1 MNATKKQ
8 RSTLWASIRG
18 RFRRRVPQLMQMNA
32 VECGAACL
40 AMILCYYGRKT
51 SVSEISEYHGVG
63 RDGLSALSIVNAARS
78 YGLRVRAV
86 SVQENDLRFV
96 RLPAIVHWQFNHFLV
111 VERWTPRYVD
121 VVDPAAGYKRMTAE
135 EFDEGFTGVILM
147 MEPGVH
153 FARRSRRPGISLR
166 AYVVQYIKQV
176 PLVLVQ
182 IIGASLLLQVFGL
195 SVPILTKVV
204 IDQVIP
210 HGMTAILPLL
220 GVGLLIMMLAEL
232 VIVLLRA
239 FLLIYLEGCIDTQI
253 LPGFLEHLLTLPLR
267 FFQQRSSGDIM
278 TRISSNAA
286 IRGIIGSNLISTFLD
301 GSLIIIYWFILLS
314 QSFVFSMIVLGIGS
328 LQVLLLLCTASKF
341 RVLSSRELEAA
352 GKTQGYMTE
361 MLTGITT
368 IKAAGAE
375 QRAFERWSNLFFEQL
390 NVTLRMD
397 YLSSTVSIF
406 MGTLQTLSPLL
417 LLWVGTIDVL
427 NGTMQIGTMLALN
440 ALATAFLA
448 PLSSLVSSGQQLQL
462 VRAHLDRIADVA
474 EAEAEQDVQAVR
486 YPPRLS
492 GKIRLEHVCFQY
504 DANAPMTLADINL
517 SLEPGQ
523 RIAIVGRTGSG
534 KSTLGKLL
542 LGLCIP
548 SSGEIFYDDISLL
561 DLNYQAVRT
570 QCGVVMQDASIFSGS
585 IRQNIAFNNP
595 DTDMECVINAAR
607 AAALHEDIVQWPMG
621 YETFVAERGN
631 ALSGGQR
638 QRLAIARAL
647 AHNPAILLL
656 DEATS
661 SLDVSTERIVE
672 QNLDALSCT
681 QIIIAHR
688 LSTIRNADVI
698 LVLDQGRIVE
708 RGTHQELL
716 AKNGHYAD
724 LIHDQL
730 AQEALKAS

>member
-1 MNATKKQ
+1 
-8 RSTLWASIRG
+8 
-18 RFRRRVPQLMQMNA
+18 MQMNA

-86 SVQENDLRFV
+86 SLQENDLRFV
-96 RLPAIVHWQFNHFLV
+96 RLPAIVHWEFNHFLV

-135 EFDEGFTGVILM
+135 EFDEGFTGVVLM

-166 AYVVQYIKQV
+166 VYVVQYIKQV

-195 SVPILTKVV
+195 SVPILTKVI

-239 FLLIYLEGCIDTQI
+239 FLLIYLEGRIDTQI

-417 LLWVGTIDVL
+417 LLWIGTFDVL

-440 ALATAFLA
+440 ALAAAFLA

-517 SLEPGQ
+517 SIEPGQ

-607 AAALHEDIVQWPMG
+607 AAALHEDITQWPMG

-661 SLDVSTERIVE
+661 SLDVSTERLVE
-672 QNLDALSCT
+672 QNLNALSCT

>member
-1 MNATKKQ
+1 MNIMKQ
-8 RSTLWASIRG
+8 QPSTLWTSICS
-18 RFRRRVPQLMQMNA
+18 RFRRRVPPLVQMSA

-51 SVSEISEYHGVG
+51 SISEISEYHGVG

-86 SVQENDLRFV
+86 SLQENDLRFV

-111 VERWTPRYVD
+111 VERWSPHHVD
-121 VVDPAAGYKRMTAE
+121 VVDPATGSRRMTAA
-135 EFDEGFTGVILM
+135 EFDEGFTGVVLM

-153 FARRSRRPGISLR
+153 FSRRSRRPGISLR
-166 AYVVQYIKQV
+166 SYVAQYIKQA
-176 PLVLVQ
+176 PMVLVQ
-182 IIGASLLLQVFGL
+182 IIGASLLLQLFGL
-195 SVPILTKVV
+195 AVPILTKVIV
-204 IDQVIP
+204 DQVIP
-210 HGMTAILPLL
+210 NEMTSILPFL
-220 GVGLLIMMLAEL
+220 GIGLLIMILAEL

-239 FLLIYLEGCIDTQI
+239 SLIIYLEGRIDSQI
-253 LPGFLEHLLTLPLR
+253 MPGFLEHLLTLPLR

-278 TRISSNAA
+278 TRISSNTV
-286 IRGIIGSNLISTFLD
+286 IRSIIGTHLVSSVLD

-314 QSFVFSMIVLGIGS
+314 QSLIFSIIVLAIGS
-328 LQVLLLLCTASKF
+328 IQVLLLLSTAPKF
-341 RVLSSRELEAA
+341 RILSSRELEAT

-368 IKAAGAE
+368 LKAAGAE
-375 QRAFERWSNLFFEQL
+375 QRAFEHWSNLFFNQL
-390 NVTLRMD
+390 NLALRMD
-397 YLSSTVSIF
+397 YLSSTVGIF
-406 MGTLQTLSPLL
+406 EGTLQTLSPLL
-417 LLWVGTIDVL
+417 LLWVGTLEVL

-440 ALATAFLA
+440 ALAAAFLA
-448 PLSSLVSSGQQLQL
+448 PLGSLVSSGQQLQL
-462 VRAHLDRIADVA
+462 VRAHFDRIADVM

-486 YPPRLS
+486 HPPRLS
-492 GKIRLEHVCFQY
+492 GKIRMEHVCFQY
-504 DANAPMTLADINL
+504 DADAPMTLTDIDL
-517 SLEPGQ
+517 SIEPGQ
-523 RIAIVGRTGSG
+523 RVAIVGRTGSG

-561 DLNYQAVRT
+561 QLNYQAVRT

-585 IRQNIAFNNP
+585 IQQNIAFNHP
-595 DTDMECVINAAR
+595 DIDMECIINAAR
-607 AAALHEDIVQWPMG
+607 AAGLHEDIVQWPMG

-647 AHNPAILLL
+647 VRNPAILLL

-661 SLDVSTERIVE
+661 SLDVSTERIIE
-672 QNLDALSCT
+672 QNLNALSCT

-688 LSTIRNADVI
+688 LSTIRNADII

-708 RGTHQELL
+708 QGTHQELL
-716 AKNGHYAD
+716 AKNGYYAD

-730 AQEALKAS
+730 AHETSRAS

>member
-1 MNATKKQ
+1 MKKQ
-8 RSTLWASIRG
+8 RSTLWMSIRG
-18 RFRRRVPQLMQMNA
+18 RLRRRVPQLMQMNA

-63 RDGLSALSIVNAARS
+63 RDGLSALSIVQAARS

-86 SVQENDLRFV
+86 SMQENDLRFV

-111 VERWTPRYVD
+111 VERWTSHYVD
-121 VVDPAAGYKRMTAE
+121 VVDPASGYRRMTTE
-135 EFDEGFTGVILM
+135 EFDEGFTGVVLM
-147 MEPGVH
+147 LEPGVH
-153 FARRSRRPGISLR
+153 FARRSRRSGISLR
-166 AYVVQYIKQV
+166 SYVVQYIKQT
-176 PLVLVQ
+176 PMVLVQ
-182 IIGASLLLQVFGL
+182 IIAASLLLQFFGL
-195 SVPILTKVV
+195 TVPILTKVV
-204 IDQVIP
+204 VDQVIP
-210 HGMTAILPLL
+210 DEMTSLLPFL
-220 GVGLLIMMLAEL
+220 GIGLLIMMLAEL
-232 VIVLLRA
+232 VVVLLRA
-239 FLLIYLEGCIDTQI
+239 SLLIYLEGRIDSQI
-253 LPGFLEHLLTLPLR
+253 MPGFLEHLLTLPLR

-278 TRISSNAA
+278 TRISSNAV
-286 IRGIIGSNLISTFLD
+286 IRSIIGNNLISTFLD

-314 QSFVFSMIVLGIGS
+314 QSFIFSMIVFGIGF
-328 LQVLLLLCTASKF
+328 LQVILLLSTAPKY
-341 RVLSSRELEAA
+341 RRLSSRELEAA

-375 QRAFERWSNLFFEQL
+375 QRAFEHWSNLFFNQL
-390 NVTLRMD
+390 NLALRMD

-406 MGTLQTLSPLL
+406 MGALQTLSPLL
-417 LLWVGTIDVL
+417 LLWIGTLEVL

-440 ALATAFLA
+440 ALAAAFLA
-448 PLSSLVSSGQQLQL
+448 PLGSLVSSGQQLQL

-474 EAEAEQDVQAVR
+474 EAEAEQDMQAVR
-486 YPPRLS
+486 TPPRLS
-492 GKIRLEHVCFQY
+492 GKIRLEQVCFQY
-504 DANAPMTLADINL
+504 DTNAPMTLTDINL
-517 SLEPGQ
+517 SIEPGR

-542 LGLCIP
+542 LGLYLP

-561 DLNYQAVRT
+561 HLSYQAVRA

-595 DTDMECVINAAR
+595 DIDMECVINAAR
-607 AAALHEDIVQWPMG
+607 AAGLHEDIEQWPMG

-638 QRLAIARAL
+638 QRLALARAL
-647 AHNPAILLL
+647 AHSPAILLL

-661 SLDVSTERIVE
+661 SLDVSTERIIE
-672 QNLDALSCT
+672 QNLNALSCT

-716 AKNGHYAD
+716 AKNGYYAD

-730 AQEALKAS
+730 AHETLKAS